1 MSRFLSKVSVSSKSV
16 LWLAVAL
23 CWTSSAQAAVTI
35 STAATSNM
43 SCVSGV
49 CTPTATN
56 AVLNVNDL
64 TTMLGSGN
72 VEVNTGTGSLAQ
84 QVEDIIVAASFNWAS
99 ANSLTLDA
107 YRSVVVS
114 APVAVNGS
122 AAVALLT
129 NDGGSGGNLFFVSG
143 GSLSFLG
150 TANSLSV
157 NGNAYTLVDSVVTL
171 AADIAAKSSG
181 YYALSTSYD
190 ASRDGTYRGSPIP
203 TKFKGS
209 FNGLGNTISNLAIK
223 GTKFDFQVGL
233 FSDVASK
240 GAVAS
245 VLLANATVSALANK
259 KYGSESFAGVLVG
272 ENSGA
277 VFNVSGSGQISAK
290 LKLNRSMELGGLV
303 GRNNGS
309 ILDSSASTSVSA
321 SAKEPSSFVLAAGLA
336 GVGAGNSSIQQSYA
350 TGAVSI
356 PGVNAPSMSG
366 GLVGYNEGLVENCY
380 AGGATT
386 VSNDSDAGGL
396 VGLTYFTV
404 INSYSTGATSGGN
417 NSDVGGLIGFED
429 HQVDGG
435 TIADDYWDT
444 TTSGITNL
452 SQGAGNIA
460 NDPGIAGET
469 SAQLQAGL
477 PAGFDP
483 TIWAENPS
491 INNGLPYLIAN
502 PPL

>member
-1 MSRFLSKVSVSSKSV
+1 MALFRSRRMGFTTEALV
-16 LWLAVAL
+16 LAATLAGTAAVR
-23 CWTSSAQAAVTI
+23 AAVTI

-49 CTPTATN
+49 CTPTAAN

-64 TTMLGSGN
+64 TTMLGSGD
-72 VEVNTGTGSLAQ
+72 VQVNTGTGSLAQ
-84 QVEDIIVAASFNWAS
+84 QVEDIVVAASFNWAS
-99 ANSLTLDA
+99 VNSLTLDA

-171 AADIAAKSSG
+171 AADIAAKPSG
-181 YYALSTSYD
+181 YYALSASYN
-190 ASRDGTYRGSPIP
+190 ASPDGTYRGSPIP

-223 GTKFDFQVGL
+223 GTKSDFQVGL

-245 VLLANATVSALANK
+245 VVLANAAIATFGKNHGKNSYAGTLA
-259 KYGSESFAGVLVG
+259 G
-272 ENSGA
+272 ENSGT
-277 VFNVSGSGQISAK
+277 VFNTSGSGQVSAK
-290 LKLNRSMELGGLV
+290 VTPKSIMVLGGLV
-303 GRNNGS
+303 GGNYGS
-309 ILDSSASTSVSA
+309 ILDSNASTSVSA
-321 SAKEPSSFVLAAGLA
+321 SAKEPSYFVLAAGL
-336 GVGAGNSSIQQSYA
+336 VGAGAPNSSVQQSYA
-350 TGAVSI
+350 TGGVSI
-356 PGVNAPSMSG
+356 PDVNAPSMSS

-380 AGGATT
+380 AQGAAT
-386 VSNDSDAGGL
+386 VSSSSNVGGL
-396 VGLTYFTV
+396 VALTFTT
-404 INSYSTGATSGGN
+404 ITSSYSTGAVNGGN
-417 NSDVGGLIGFED
+417 GSNVGGFVGAD
-429 HQVDGG
+429 DSQGG
-435 TIADDYWDT
+435 LSNDYWDT
-444 TTSGITNL
+444 TTSGVTNL

-460 NDPGIAGET
+460 NDTGIAGET

-483 TIWAENPS
+483 TIWAESPS

-502 PPL
+502 PPPN